1 MIHDNPTVVQVPL
14 AVDEVQAAAMLGIS
28 VRTLWTYRNA
38 GEIPVVRIGRLVRFA
53 VDDLRQ
59 FIDAKREVSPNPS
72 MDTVDSVD

>member
-1 MIHDNPTVVQVPL
+1 MMDNPPVVLVPL

-28 VRTLWTYRNA
+28 VRTLWSYRHA

-53 VDDLRQ
+53 VDDLRR

-72 MDTVDSVD
+72 VAGVEAVD

>member
-1 MIHDNPTVVQVPL
+1 MIDKPTVVLVPL
-14 AVDEVQAAAMLGIS
+14 AVDEIQAAAMLGIS
-28 VRTLWTYRNA
+28 VRTLWSYRHA

-53 VDDLRQ
+53 VDDLRR